1 MINTFKE
8 TSLHKTLKNLYARSS
23 NGKTEIPKDGMI
35 YDIYTE
41 EGNIIEI
48 QTQNLSKLLPK
59 ILKAHS
65 LHRKCTVVY
74 PLSETKIITY
84 KDKEGNTLS
93 RRKSPKNKTIYD
105 IFKELTGLYPILLD
119 KKFILEVVFTTTEEI
134 RTKTEEKI
142 QSENKKRRFKKD
154 WNKTDKKLIEIR
166 GKRLFS
172 KRQDYLSLLPENLPT
187 EFSVKDV
194 KESLKTEGKGNNI
207 LKNVPIMIWVL
218 CKMNLIIFTGKKGN
232 LKLYKISDEK

>member
-8 TSLHKTLKNLYARSS
+8 TSLHRTLKNLYAASS
-23 NGKTEIPKDGMI
+23 GGKTEVKQDGMI
-35 YDIYTE
+35 YDIFTE

-59 ILKAHS
+59 ILKSLS

-74 PLSETKIITY
+74 PLSETKTITY
-84 KDKEGNTLS
+84 KDKDGNIIS
-93 RRKSPKNKTIYD
+93 RRKSPKKKSVYD
-105 IFKELTGLYPILLD
+105 IFRELTGLYPVLLD
-119 KKFILEVVFTTTEEI
+119 ENFILEVIFTETEEI

-142 QSENKKRRFKKD
+142 QSENNRRRFKKD

-166 GKRLFS
+166 RKKIFS
-172 KRQDYLSLLPENLPT
+172 KPEDYLFLLPENLPS

-194 KESLKTEGKGNNI
+194 KESLKTEGKGKNI

-232 LKLYKISDEK
+232 SKLYKIARKI

>member
-1 MINTFKE
+1 MIDKLNP
-8 TSLHKTLKNLYARSS
+8 NLRSIEEFD
-23 NGKTEIPKDGMI
+23 GKT
-35 YDIYTE
+35 
-41 EGNIIEI
+41 
-48 QTQNLSKLLPK
+48 
-59 ILKAHS
+59 
-65 LHRKCTVVY
+65 RK
-74 PLSETKIITY
+74 
-84 KDKEGNTLS
+84 
-93 RRKSPKNKTIYD
+93 RKFYNMTPADAYS
-105 IFKELTGLYPILLD
+105 
-119 KKFILEVVFTTTEEI
+119 ILETIAQINGLEDHLVLVEPSAKQIRDEEEAEEI

-194 KESLKTEGKGNNI
+194 KESLKTEGKENSI